1 MQFRVLGLVDDP
13 HAAFTELG
21 EDLVV
26 ADGPTNLAGPILP
39 LSAGRT
45 LRDFAGFPSFATLFR
60 DYSSSTDS

>member
-39 LSAGRT
+39 
-45 LRDFAGFPSFATLFR
+45 
-60 DYSSSTDS
+60 

>member
-26 ADGPTNLAGPILP
+26 ANRAADHHGQIVALP
-39 LSAGRT
+39 DT
-45 LRDFAGFPSFATLFR
+45 W
-60 DYSSSTDS
+60 